1 MFLSVS
7 HYDTRNFVNLRS
19 SFSSRWDSESLRLF
33 REKGSSPQRECERF
47 RVDITAF
54 VFFLFLRKKN
64 SFPFL
69 FFFSFPRCLNDERFF
84 VASTR
89 AASFCIVI
97 LSLVASLTRH
107 FPAPPSSVVPAV
119 GGAVG
124 SGTRLI
130 GRQPRR
136 GRQRWWAPPPRP
148 RPRPQLLQQQ
158 QQLRR
163 RPPCCYCCCCCCRR
177 A

>member
-1 MFLSVS
+1 MSNSRFHSFSWHCFRKKKTIQECMFLSVS

-33 REKGSSPQRECERF
+33 REKASSPQRECERF

-54 VFFLFLRKKN
+54 VFFLFLRKKI

-69 FFFSFPRCLNDERFF
+69 FFFFSFPRCLNDERFF

-107 FPAPPSSVVPAV
+107 FPAPPSSVVPAR
-119 GGAVG
+119 
-124 SGTRLI
+124 RLVV
-130 GRQPRR
+130 PSV
-136 GRQRWWAPPPRP
+136 AA
-148 RPRPQLLQQQ
+148 LDS
-158 QQLRR
+158 
-163 RPPCCYCCCCCCRR
+163 
-177 A
+177 